1 MDPVSCHK
9 WTSRAQSNCK
19 CFIFHLQN
27 NKGMKAVCCVYFRHR
42 GLLCLISYSNC
53 FSIFV
58 GTQHGNPEC
67 ISSCRVHYSGRKS
80 AGAFSICSFSIQIL
94 FLLLFSFNVKGEEK
108 SHKSFLF
115 PLLPGKKQM
124 KQPYWENLWRPSF
137 LRKVISI
144 CFQAAHNKCCGC
156 LPIVFNQVLF
166 SGVKGGQ
173 KAFREF
179 LKSEFCEENLDFLL
193 ACQNFQTLQRPEERK
208 KKAAKI
214 YEEFIRDDSPKQVN
228 LDFNTTKVICQSL
241 QQPGPSCF
249 VVAQKKIF
257 SLMENDSFSRFLQ
270 SEHYKVL
277 TGVASKPRG
286 LRKHRAAMRIKS
298 AGDELEVNRLQDGL
312 LLWHEH

>member
-1 MDPVSCHK
+1 MNGPFKLSQMD
-9 WTSRAQSNCK
+9 
-19 CFIFHLQN
+19 L
-27 NKGMKAVCCVYFRHR
+27 KGTKRLNAAWK
-42 GLLCLISYSNC
+42 S
-53 FSIFV
+53 
-58 GTQHGNPEC
+58 
-67 ISSCRVHYSGRKS
+67 RVHIFMQSPLQWKKISWQKTNETTLLGKS
-80 AGAFSICSFSIQIL
+80 L
-94 FLLLFSFNVKGEEK
+94 ETLLSKK
-108 SHKSFLF
+108 S
-115 PLLPGKKQM
+115 
-124 KQPYWENLWRPSF
+124 
-137 LRKVISI
+137 
-144 CFQAAHNKCCGC
+144 
-156 LPIVFNQVLF
+156 
-166 SGVKGGQ
+166 GQ

-277 TGVASKPRG
+277 TGAASKPRG

-312 LLWHEH
+312 VLWHEH

>member
-80 AGAFSICSFSIQIL
+80 A
-94 FLLLFSFNVKGEEK
+94 
-108 SHKSFLF
+108 
-115 PLLPGKKQM
+115 GKKQM